1 MSKLLKISGH
11 TTKPTYSKYDD
22 PEYMMR
28 RVITHSTRAR
38 TLLTAIRVPFVG
50 DIKKWRAEAEELV
63 WESITYLNKVSDY
76 LKEIA

>member
-11 TTKPTYSKYDD
+11 TTKPTYHKYND

-28 RVITHSTRAR
+28 RVITHSTRIR

-50 DIKKWRAEAEELV
+50 DIKKRRDEAEELV
-63 WESITYLNKVSDY
+63 WESLTYLNKVSDY

>member
-28 RVITHSTRAR
+28 RVITHSTRVR

-50 DIKKWRAEAEELV
+50 DKTKRVAEAQELV
-63 WESITYLNKVSDY
+63 WESITYLNKVSDH